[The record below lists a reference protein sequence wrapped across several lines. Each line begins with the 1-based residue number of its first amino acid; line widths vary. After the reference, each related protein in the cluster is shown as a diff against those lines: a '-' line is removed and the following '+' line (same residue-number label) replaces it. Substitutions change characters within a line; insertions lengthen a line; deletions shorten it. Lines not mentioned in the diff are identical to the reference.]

1 MLIIMNYYAYLYVIC
16 VFIIILIYVFIKYKL
31 IRPSIVGIL
40 NQANL
45 KIIFNLKMLA
55 FLCQPAIFAKS
66 IMLHIQLGSQY
77 PHLKLTVRHHN
88 NIKQIILMLLLQV
101 LKEGFQKLKYID
113 DLNALLKFLSRKRF
127 YIKKRLCK

>member
-1 MLIIMNYYAYLYVIC
+1 MLTLWRSYSHNVVCLKRKGNLLSVYWSIMNYYAYLYVIC

-55 FLCQPAIFAKS
+55 FLC
-66 IMLHIQLGSQY
+66 
-77 PHLKLTVRHHN
+77 
-88 NIKQIILMLLLQV
+88 
-101 LKEGFQKLKYID
+101 
-113 DLNALLKFLSRKRF
+113 
-127 YIKKRLCK
+127 

>member
-55 FLCQPAIFAKS
+55 FLC
-66 IMLHIQLGSQY
+66 
-77 PHLKLTVRHHN
+77 
-88 NIKQIILMLLLQV
+88 
-101 LKEGFQKLKYID
+101 
-113 DLNALLKFLSRKRF
+113 
-127 YIKKRLCK
+127 